1 MGSITSWYVSTHFDR
16 NDIRVKLR
24 SAAVIEYK
32 ILELPQIRR
41 IWVQIRICSH
51 RIQNSE
57 IRIRLQDFST
67 KCLNSEKH
75 FLFFDKSCIYVMY
88 MYGDSVNLITVE
100 TEMSML
106 SFNTVR
112 FLTEQNHSSEEHA
125 ETLAR
130 VPLYRL
136 EWVHYIMHD
145 VGGSA
150 VVQQT

>member
-1 MGSITSWYVSTHFDR
+1 
-16 NDIRVKLR
+16 
-24 SAAVIEYK
+24 
-32 ILELPQIRR
+32 
-41 IWVQIRICSH
+41 
-51 RIQNSE
+51 
-57 IRIRLQDFST
+57 
-67 KCLNSEKH
+67 
-75 FLFFDKSCIYVMY
+75 MY

-106 SFNTVR
+106 SFNAVR

-150 VVQQT
+150 VVQQNIDYVMRTKASNEVACVSNNTVLHYWQCQNHVHMSIAWWRSGANTLTMTYCIGNEPR